1 MFTDYA
7 YKIEGP
13 TVVIKG
19 ILQVEFDYFEVGAA
33 CVSPEF
39 TPRAENIR
47 AIADSGDIIDGDG
60 RAAGAVELE
69 TDAQRARWGRV
80 VLNDCRRAI
89 EAACVAAHIHN
100 ADGG

>member
-7 YKIEGP
+7 YAIEGP
-13 TVVIKG
+13 TVIIKG
-19 ILQVEFDYFEVGAA
+19 TLQVEFDYFEVGAA
-33 CVSPEF
+33 
-39 TPRAENIR
+39 NIR

>member
-19 ILQVEFDYFEVGAA
+19 TLQVEFDYFEVG
-33 CVSPEF
+33 
-39 TPRAENIR
+39 AENIR